1 MEVRV
6 GDLYACAE
14 PIMTIGRQEMDIAT
28 AEKIADFTDAFV
40 KAMQPLDER
49 RTMMLVAEYQDQE
62 ERVAAFDRFANEKA
76 ELPEFSFKEFGQLR
90 ITPDGLGALKR
101 AGLYA

>member
-1 MEVRV
+1 MQVKV
-6 GDLYACAE
+6 GDMYACLE
-14 PIMTIGRQEMDIAT
+14 PIMAIGKQEMDIVT
-28 AEKIADFTDAFV
+28 AEKIADFTDAYV
-40 KAMQPLDER
+40 KAMQPLDDR
-49 RTMMLVAEYQDQE
+49 RNELLAVEYATQQE
-62 ERVAAFDRFANEKA
+62 KMDAFDKFANEKT